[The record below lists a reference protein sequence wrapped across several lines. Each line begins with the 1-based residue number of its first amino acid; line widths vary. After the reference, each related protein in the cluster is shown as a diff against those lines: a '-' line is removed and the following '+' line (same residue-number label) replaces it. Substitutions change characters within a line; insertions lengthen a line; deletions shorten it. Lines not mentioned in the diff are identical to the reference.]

1 MELKRI
7 LVSGFLLAVAAIS
20 YAQDTINHCPM
31 KGTAGVEPYI
41 TRNRLKNRFIFPKQ
55 SEFDP
60 QITLQE
66 MVKPGVDTG
75 RFSPSKAGKIT
86 AYVYNVDYGGMEA
99 CNCTTKVKK
108 YIDTHI
114 TLTPD
119 PNHTKGKYRVIVEVT
134 PRIRAMMLNGT
145 DTEGHSLSV
154 SDWPTDSLR
163 SRLLHQ
169 WVEVE
174 GWYFFDWEH
183 TNAAQNTHKGKH
195 NWRAT
200 CSEIH
205 PVTGIRKVSPP
216 H

>member
-1 MELKRI
+1 MFAFG
-7 LVSGFLLAVAAIS
+7 SLLAVAS
-20 YAQDTINHCPM
+20 LSVAQDMINHCPL

-41 TRNRLKNRFIFPKQ
+41 SRNKLKNRYIFPKQ

-60 QITLQE
+60 SVTLPE
-66 MVKPGVDTG
+66 MLKPGVDTG
-75 RFSPSKAGKIT
+75 RFSPSKAGRIT
-86 AYVYNVDYGGMEA
+86 GYVYNVDFGGTEA

-114 TLTPD
+114 TLTAD
-119 PNHTKGKYRVIVEVT
+119 PQHTKGKDRLIVEVT
-134 PRIRAMMLNGT
+134 PRIRAMMLKGT
-145 DTEGHSLSV
+145 DMEGHTLTV
-154 SDWPTDSLR
+154 SDWSTDSLKAR
-163 SRLLHQ
+163 FLHQ

-195 NWRAT
+195 NWRGT

-205 PVTGIRKVSPP
+205 PVTAIRIVNPP